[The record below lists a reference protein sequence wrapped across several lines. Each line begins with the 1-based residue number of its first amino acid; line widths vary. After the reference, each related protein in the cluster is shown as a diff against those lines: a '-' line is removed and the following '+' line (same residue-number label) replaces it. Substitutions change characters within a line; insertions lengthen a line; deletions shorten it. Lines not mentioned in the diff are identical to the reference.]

1 MRYEPMNTISAYARA
16 AVVGGFAGNVAI
28 SVYLAIALPLFFHTK
43 PLLLFQWDASNI
55 VGTSAYTGGLWS
67 ALLGF
72 AFDCIVA
79 ICWAA
84 IFAAVYQTVPAVRR
98 SPVVAGMLFGIVV
111 MLVMIDIVV
120 PLGRAQHAAQH
131 AAALANTAVAHVVFF
146 GLPVALTVA
155 ALFGSERSGPP
166 GERL

>member
-1 MRYEPMNTISAYARA
+1 MRAMTSISAYARA
-16 AVVGGFAGNVAI
+16 AVLSGLAGNVTI
-28 SVYLAIALPLFFHTK
+28 GVYLAIALRLFFHTK

-55 VGTSAYTGGLWS
+55 VGSSAYAGGLWS

-72 AFDCIVA
+72 TFDCIVA

-84 IFAAVYQTVPAVRR
+84 IFAALYQTVPAVRR
-98 SPVVAGMLFGIVV
+98 SPAVAGMLFGVIVMFV
-111 MLVMIDIVV
+111 MLDIVV
-120 PLGRAQHAAQH
+120 PLGRAQHAAQR
-131 AAALANTAVAHVVFF
+131 AAELANTGVAHVVFF

-155 ALFGSERSGPP
+155 ALLGSDRSSPP